1 MKNARKFKLNGKIY
15 TTITAMAQELGKKR
29 IYHKDFEKLGIEE
42 LTADSEDLFAA
53 DVAEETQAEET
64 QAEDNTKDL
73 SAVDLLAERK
83 KFNAKLKGFSLAELV
98 KAAEEAHVKTWGS
111 INHEAIRKM
120 RLIMEL
126 KEHFYPVPEGMA
138 LPTSSKKSEK
148 SEWSKVQLEDL
159 FKIASSHGITIK
171 ESSNPGI
178 QRMRL
183 TMALKKAGITAE
195 QVQKA

>member
-1 MKNARKFKLNGKIY
+1 MKNNRKFKLNGKIY

-29 IYHKDFEKLGIEE
+29 IYPKDFEKLGIEE
-42 LTADSEDLFAA
+42 LTADSEDLFTT
-53 DVAEETQAEET
+53 DVTEETQAEET
-64 QAEDNTKDL
+64 QAEDNTNGL
-73 SAVDLLAERK
+73 PANDLLAERN
-83 KFNAKLKGFSLAELV
+83 KFNAKLKGFSLAELI

-120 RLIMEL
+120 HLIMEL

-138 LPTSSKKSEK
+138 LPTSSKK

>member
-29 IYHKDFEKLGIEE
+29 IYPKDFEKLGIEE
-42 LTADSEDLFAA
+42 LTSDSEDLF
-53 DVAEETQAEET
+53 AEETQAEET

-83 KFNAKLKGFSLAELV
+83 KFNVKLKGFSLAELI

-138 LPTSSKKSEK
+138 LPTSSKK